1 MSGDTLKSELSHTP
15 TCWLVL
21 DSTRQVSAAHSQ
33 DDLDVNTRVLVLR
46 HPGAV
51 RHPTKVKFAHELS
64 HAIND
69 FIRPKGY
76 RITRATLPLHVI
88 NHLFVFASRKML
100 PVHAPG
106 RAAPGADY
114 AHVLGG
120 RSGAAGGQDEDG
132 TSSSKSRSQAGPPNG
147 SRLSCGA
154 LKKDSFHN
162 LRAPSASSAC

>member
-120 RSGAAGGQDEDG
+120 RSDAAGGQNEDG
-132 TSSSKSRSQAGPPNG
+132 TGNSNSRSQAG
-147 SRLSCGA
+147 RLT
-154 LKKDSFHN
+154 D
-162 LRAPSASSAC
+162 RA